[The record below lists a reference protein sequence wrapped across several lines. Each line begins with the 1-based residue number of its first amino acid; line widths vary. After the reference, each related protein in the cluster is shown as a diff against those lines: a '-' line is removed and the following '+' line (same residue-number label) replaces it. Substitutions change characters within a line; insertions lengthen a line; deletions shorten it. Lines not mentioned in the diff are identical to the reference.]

1 MLNIGAVA
9 YEIRIHILGEWRV
22 IYVAKFS
29 SGVYVF
35 TSLRRNCKNII
46 SRYWKTKKPIQ
57 ADAGEK
63 MKEKIIKS
71 SGNVFDD
78 LGFSK
83 EEAAVFMMR
92 ADLMT
97 KVKDSIAKNGWTQSE
112 AAAVLQ
118 ISQSRVSDLMRGKRD
133 KFSLDR
139 LVMLA
144 TRAGNKVALEIAA

>member
-1 MLNIGAVA
+1 
-9 YEIRIHILGEWRV
+9 
-22 IYVAKFS
+22 
-29 SGVYVF
+29 
-35 TSLRRNCKNII
+35 
-46 SRYWKTKKPIQ
+46 
-57 ADAGEK
+57 

-83 EEAAVFMMR
+83 EESAVLKMR
-92 ADLMT
+92 ADLMA
-97 KVKDSIAKNGWTQSE
+97 KVRDSIAKNGWTQSE

-118 ISQSRVSDLMRGKRD
+118 ISQSRVSDLIRGKRD
-133 KFSLDR
+133 KFSLDM